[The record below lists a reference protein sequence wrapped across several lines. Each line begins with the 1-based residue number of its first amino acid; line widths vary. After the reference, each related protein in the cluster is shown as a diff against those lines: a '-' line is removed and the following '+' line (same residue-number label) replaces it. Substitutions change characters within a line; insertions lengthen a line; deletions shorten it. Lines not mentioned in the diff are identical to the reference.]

1 MVVYLMLSLFKY
13 PGQTAPVKIGPVNAR
28 VRPAKPAKREKG
40 KGRRGERT
48 RDGKIPVA
56 REGRRERKDEERE
69 GKGEREREKREMGE
83 RKTFLLPPLLATE
96 AISVARREEREDVVG
111 EREEEKE
118 EEMGERE
125 TGE

>member
-1 MVVYLMLSLFKY
+1 MLSLFKY
-13 PGQTAPVKIGPVNAR
+13 PGQTAPVKIGPVNAW
-28 VRPAKPAKREKG
+28 VRPEKPAKREKG

-56 REGRRERKDEERE
+56 REGRRERKNEERE
-69 GKGEREREKREMGE
+69 GKGEREKRERGE
-83 RKTFLLPPLLATE
+83 RKTFLLLPLLATE
-96 AISVARREEREDVVG
+96 AISVARREEREDVAG